1 MTAPRVTVASHFAKR
16 PPQVRALYG
25 RVLAAARRW
34 GVVLEAP
41 NTGSIHLVRET
52 VFAGVAA
59 RKDGILLSF
68 KSTTDLDSPRIV
80 KRERPS
86 ANRWYLYVKLATAKD
101 VDREVLGWLKASWE
115 MSE

>member
-1 MTAPRVTVASHFAKR
+1 MPAPQVTVASHFAKR
-16 PPQVRALYG
+16 PPEVRALYDG
-25 RVLAAARRW
+25 VLAVTRKW

-52 VFAGVAA
+52 VFAGVAT

-86 ANRWYLYVKLATAKD
+86 ANRWYLSVKLATPKD
-101 VDREVLGWLKASWE
+101 VDRELLGWLETSWD
-115 MSE
+115 MSG